1 MQVNPMCCKEFL
13 YYTFICLL
21 SNDYEKRNN
30 SGMYWKGEENLSL
43 HLLSTDFLLEVYT
56 NAIELNDNKDF
67 ILLLEKELNNRQS
80 INRLYSTS

>member
-1 MQVNPMCCKEFL
+1 
-13 YYTFICLL
+13 
-21 SNDYEKRNN
+21 
-30 SGMYWKGEENLSL
+30 MYWKGEENLSL

-80 INRLYSTS
+80 INKNVTVLVNSKIKIS